1 MARILIL
8 GGTGEARA
16 LAEALDGV
24 PDVEVVSSLAGRV
37 RNPALPP
44 GRVRTGGFGGVDGL
58 TQWIRDRSIDA
69 IVDATHP
76 FAATMTRNAATAAE
90 RCGVPLLVLRR
101 PEWQAA
107 DRAAW
112 THVADNES
120 AASILPSL
128 GTRVFLTVGRQ
139 GVAAFAGLDTVWFLV
154 RSIDPQEGKMPLHSE
169 LVLARGPFT
178 VAGEIALMRRHRVD
192 VLVTKNSGGEQTAAK
207 LEAAE
212 RLNLPV
218 VVIERPP
225 LPIGLSTV
233 DDVPGAVAWIASL
246 A

>member
-1 MARILIL
+1 MPRILIL

-24 PDVEVVSSLAGRV
+24 PGVEVVSSLAGRV
-37 RNPALPP
+37 RQPALPP

-58 TQWIRDRSIDA
+58 TRWIRDRSIDA

-76 FAATMTRNAATAAE
+76 FAAAMTRNAATAAE
-90 RCGVPLLVLRR
+90 LCGVPIVVLRR
-101 PEWQAA
+101 PEWQESE
-107 DRAAW
+107 RATW
-112 THVADNES
+112 IRVADNES
-120 AASILPSL
+120 AAAVLPSL
-128 GTRVFLTVGRQ
+128 GSRAFLTIGRQ
-139 GVAAFAGLDTVWFLV
+139 GVVAFAGLDTVWCLI
-154 RSIDPQEGKMPLHSE
+154 RSIDLPKCAMPPRAE
-169 LVLARGPFT
+169 LMLSRGPYT
-178 VAGEIALMRRHRVD
+178 VADETALMRRHRVD

-233 DDVPGAVAWIASL
+233 ADVPGALAWIASL